1 MMRKYV
7 YIATTALLTSSAI
20 AQNIGGDNKPAQKT
34 PPKVAPA
41 TTATQP
47 PATSTTPAT
56 TPTTA
61 PATTAAETAPN
72 TGAATNASTPTA
84 PPIEKP
90 NNSLKISAGYE
101 HQFNT
106 SIEGSGSYTADRA
119 FFGLSSRYTLSET
132 VTLSVGVA
140 YEYDY
145 YNFTGNSIFA
155 TTAWNNVE
163 TLGILPRFDIHL
175 SDHWSVGAAPLLQMS
190 GESNASAGK
199 TITGGALAN
208 FRYAFDETHV
218 LGIGLLVK
226 GQLNNSVLAVPVPIV
241 DWEIKKGL
249 RISNVRGPEA
259 NPFVGLELVQEL
271 STQCNAALG
280 GAWEYRMF
288 RLDDSGSYAN
298 GAGLEQQITLYGRF
312 EWKPATQFRVDFV
325 AGAAVMNQLKI
336 YDSSNNFVASEDGGT
351 ALVLGIFASYKF

>member
-20 AQNIGGDNKPAQKT
+20 AQNIGGDNKPAPKT
-34 PPKVAPA
+34 PPKAAPA
-41 TTATQP
+41 TTATQAP
-47 PATSTTPAT
+47 DTSTTPTTTPAT
-56 TPTTA
+56 TTPNV
-61 PATTAAETAPN
+61 AAETAPN
-72 TGAATNASTPTA
+72 TAAATNASTPTA
-84 PPIEKP
+84 PPTEKP
-90 NNSLKISAGYE
+90 SNNLKISGGYM

-106 SIEGSGSYTADRA
+106 SIEGSGSYSAERA

-155 TTAWNNVE
+155 ATAWNNVE
-163 TLGILPRFDIHL
+163 TLGILPRFDIKL
-175 SDHWSVGAAPLLQMS
+175 NDHWSVGAAPLLQMS

-199 TITGGALAN
+199 TITGGAWVN
-208 FRYAFDETHV
+208 FRDAFDETHV
-218 LGIGLLVK
+218 LGLGLLAK
-226 GQLNNSVLAVPVPIV
+226 GQLNNSVLVVPVPIV

-271 STQCNAALG
+271 STQFNAALG

-288 RLDDSGSYAN
+288 RLDDGAPFAN
-298 GAGLEQQITLYGRF
+298 GAGLEQQITLYGRL
-312 EWKPATQFRVDFV
+312 EWKPVPQFRVDFL
-325 AGAAVMNQLKI
+325 AGAAVMNQLKL
-336 YDSSNNFVASEDGGT
+336 YDSSNNFIGSEDGGT
-351 ALVLGIFASYKF
+351 SLVLGVFASYKF

>member
-1 MMRKYV
+1 MRNSI
-7 YIATTALLTSSAI
+7 YITAFTLITGSAL
-20 AQNIGGDNKPAQKT
+20 AQNMGGDNKPAPST
-34 PPKVAPA
+34 PAKVAPA
-41 TTATQP
+41 TATTQP
-47 PATSTTPAT
+47 PATSTTPAAT
-56 TPTTA
+56 N
-61 PATTAAETAPN
+61 ATTATTP
-72 TGAATNASTPTA
+72 STTPPA
-84 PPIEKP
+84 PPVEKP
-90 NNSLKISAGYE
+90 DINLKISGGYS

-106 SIEGSGSYTADRA
+106 AIEGSGSYTADRA
-119 FFGLSSRYTLSET
+119 YFGISSRYTLTET

-145 YNFTGNSIFA
+145 YNFTGNSVFA
-155 TTAWNNVE
+155 TAAWNNVE
-163 TLGILPRFDIHL
+163 TLGILPRFDIRL

-271 STQCNAALG
+271 SPQCNAALG

-288 RLDDSGSYAN
+288 RLNDNGLFAN